1 MKIEVK
7 NIKFYEKL
15 SEETNCFTAD
25 VFINGTK
32 VAYAKNDGQGGSTF
46 YHPYDI
52 KYRQLLEE
60 AEAYAKTLPEKST
73 ILLGATFTYKQT
85 LESLIDD
92 ACTDKILE
100 QSKKK
105 FEAKKVR
112 DMQYGI
118 LVSTSTS
125 EAYSILR
132 FKGTKTPLSKL
143 SQASRENL
151 LTSVKNQLKPGEK
164 IINTNLEALGLKL

>member
-46 YHPYDI
+46 YRPYDI

-73 ILLGATFTYKQT
+73 TLLGDTFTYKQT
-85 LESLIDD
+85 LDSLIDD

-132 FKGTKTPLSKL
+132 FEGTKTPLSKL

>member
-46 YHPYDI
+46 YQSYDP
-52 KYRQLLEE
+52 KYRPLLEE
-60 AEAYAKTLPEKST
+60 AEAYAKTLPEKT
-73 ILLGATFTYKQT
+73 TTLLGSKFTYKQD

-92 ACTDKILE
+92 ACTEKILE

-105 FEAKKVR
+105 FEAKKLK

-118 LVSTSTS
+118 LVNTNGSDS
-125 EAYSILR
+125 YSILR
-132 FKGTKTPLSKL
+132 FKGTKVPLSKL

-151 LTSVKNQLKPGEK
+151 LISVKNQLKPGQK